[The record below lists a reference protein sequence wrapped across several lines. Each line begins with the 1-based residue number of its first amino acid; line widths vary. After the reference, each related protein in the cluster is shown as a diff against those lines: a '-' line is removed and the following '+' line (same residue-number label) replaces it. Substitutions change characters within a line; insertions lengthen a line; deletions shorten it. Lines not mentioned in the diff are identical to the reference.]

1 MQTLTF
7 DIPDELFSAL
17 RRSPR
22 ELARDLRLAAAIH
35 WYRRGELSQEKAAA
49 LAGLDRTDFLMELSR
64 QGVDAFVVDFEDL
77 DGELSRG

>member
-17 RRSPR
+17 RRTPR

-35 WYRRGELSQEKAAA
+35 WYRRAELSQDKATA
-49 LAGLDRTDFLMELSR
+49 LAGLDRTDLLLELSR

-77 DGELSRG
+77 DIEPGRG